1 MIQVL
6 LSEVR
11 MSGVGGSPLMLLR
24 EAEGRRELAVW
35 INANAGAAILS
46 ALEGEREDDHPSTH
60 DLLIET
66 LSSLDAV
73 VEAVHLLDC
82 DEGIFNAEL
91 VVNGI
96 AVTCRASDG
105 VALALRCGAPILATE
120 ELLEE
125 YGVWP
130 DAAAEPEAGL
140 GDTDDQV
147 EQFRE
152 FLESI
157 NPDDFTEGGEERP

>member
-1 MIQVL
+1 MIQLL

-24 EAEGRRELAVW
+24 EADGRRELPVW

-46 ALEGEREDDHPSTH
+46 ALEGDPDDDHPPTH
-60 DLLIET
+60 DLMLET
-66 LSSLDAV
+66 LASLDAV
-73 VEAVHLLDC
+73 VQAVHLLDC
-82 DEGIFNAEL
+82 DEGIYTAEL

-96 AVTCRASDG
+96 SVSCRVSDG
-105 VALALRCGAPILATE
+105 VALALRCGAPILATH

-125 YGVWP
+125 YGVLP
-130 DAAAEPEAGL
+130 DDAVEPEAAL

-157 NPDDFTEGGEERP
+157 NPDDFTDGG